1 MLLNYILHI
10 FLICNSERDVVV
22 EVVLIEGWAAEAA
35 GVVLWRHGFVRRGRL
50 WAVTAAAWRAVV
62 LVVAAAVVL
71 VVTAAL
77 LAIAAA
83 VAAVAGVVAAAIAAE
98 AAFAAAAAVQHLDV
112 VGDDFGGVALLAAL
126 VGPFAGLQAAFDV
139 EFAAFAR
146 VLANDFGGA
155 AVGDDAVP
163 FGFFAFFAGVFV
175 VPGLTGG
182 DGDVGHRFAVG
193 HVAHVR
199 VVAQV
204 ADEYDFVDACHFG
217 CFLVC
222 SGKCA
227 GSGLLCAA

>member
-1 MLLNYILHI
+1 M
-10 FLICNSERDVVV
+10 
-22 EVVLIEGWAAEAA
+22 
-35 GVVLWRHGFVRRGRL
+35 
-50 WAVTAAAWRAVV
+50 RA
-62 LVVAAAVVL
+62 VVAAAGRRAVVWVAVA
-71 VVTAAL
+71 VVVVETAL
-77 LAIAAA
+77 LA
-83 VAAVAGVVAAAIAAE
+83 VAAVVAVVVVVAATAAE
-98 AAFAAAAAVQHLDV
+98 VGFAATAAVKHLDV

-139 EFAAFAR
+139 EFAAFAC
-146 VLANDFGGA
+146 VLADDFGGA